1 MKLPVF
7 FAFLA
12 ALVLRASGEEA
23 LDARLM
29 RMPAVSEKQ
38 LAFVYAGDIWIAPK
52 EGGTA
57 IRLSSP
63 AGEELF
69 PRFSPDGREIAF
81 TANYDGGESIYV
93 MPVSGGEPRRVTY
106 HGAGDRMVGWWPDG
120 KSLVFGSRRE
130 SFSDRIGQFFK
141 VNAQGGMPEK
151 LPIPYGEFG
160 AISPDGK
167 TFAYTMTDTDSRT
180 WKRYRGGMAPD
191 VWLFHLDTGAAENIT
206 HDEANDSQPMWV
218 TNDRVYFLSDRGEKK
233 RANLWCYEVMAK
245 KLRQVTNFTFYD
257 VRNPSIGPKEIVFEN
272 GGALYLLD
280 LATEHFRQVKV
291 DVITDKATLRPRVQN
306 VGGLVRNATISPSGK
321 RVLFEARGEI
331 LSVPAENGVVRNF
344 TETPA
349 VAERYPAWS
358 PDGKWIAYFS
368 DRSGEYELT
377 LRSADAKD
385 AAGGKGAEQQ
395 ITNLGAGWR
404 YSPHWSPDS
413 KKIAFTDSAM
423 RIWLTEVETKQ
434 TTAIDKEMW
443 LYHGELENFSF
454 SWSPDSRWLAYAGD
468 TENRQQG
475 IVIYDT
481 KDRKRHA
488 VTSAFYDDD
497 LPVFDPNGSY
507 LYYRSKR
514 NFTQHR
520 SDFDNTWVYLNSHA
534 LMCVPLR
541 KDMPSPLAPKNDE
554 EPMKKDAPKEAP
566 KDPPKS
572 TDPAKKPEDSRKGDV
587 NVAGTWTGKAGT
599 PKGEVEFI
607 LKLEVSGGTVKGYF
621 TFPGAAGEFQGTF
634 DLEKKA
640 LAGVAKDGGKADVT
654 ITATLQGDT
663 LVGAS
668 VIEGQTFQWTAKR
681 DAVVAKTDVKPSQG
695 EQAAEPPKPT
705 VAVQTKSGPVR
716 MMINPAQP
724 PKPTDVRIDL
734 EGFEARAIVLPVGSG
749 RIDQL
754 GALPGKVV
762 FRWPPRQGSSNRTSP
777 LSYYDVDA
785 RAERMMLDDV
795 GGYEISADHRKLL
808 VTKGGSWFVTPA
820 TEGTKAERP
829 LPTAALETNVDPVAE
844 WHQMFDDAWRIERDF
859 FYDPYLHLVKWQEM
873 RERYHSMLAG
883 CATRHDVNYVLGE
896 LLGELNSSHAYRS
909 GGDIADAPKRR
920 VGYLGCDYALENGAY
935 RIKRVL
941 DVAPWDTG
949 VRSPLRG
956 PGVPIKEGDYLLA
969 VNSRKLDAR
978 VEPAAAFSGLAEK
991 TVVLTINDKPV
1002 LEGAREV
1009 ILTTLGSEAAL
1020 RQAAWINANRLR
1032 VEAATGGR
1040 VGYIYVKNTGDDG
1053 QTELF
1058 RQWRGQAQ
1066 KDALIIDERWNS
1078 GGHIPDRFI
1087 ELLNRPVM
1095 NYYGVR
1101 DGHDW
1106 TTPFVTVNG
1115 PKVMLANGWSGSGG
1129 DCFPFLFQQNK
1140 LGPVIGTRTWG
1151 GLIGMTGCPPLTD
1164 GGKVTVPTFAIYD
1177 TNGKWIIEGTGVKPD
1192 IEVIDDPSAL
1202 AKGTDPQL
1210 ERGIQEIL
1218 AALEKNPPKRPAKPG
1233 YTDRTR

>member
-7 FAFLA
+7 FVFLA
-12 ALVLRASGEEA
+12 ALVFRASAEDA

-38 LAFVYAGDIWIAPK
+38 IAFVYAGDIWVAPK

-63 AGEELF
+63 AGEEMF

-106 HGAGDRMVGWWPDG
+106 HGAADRMVCWWPDG
-120 KSLVFGSRRE
+120 KSIVFASRRE
-130 SFSDRIGQFFK
+130 SFSDRVGQFFK
-141 VNAQGGMPEK
+141 VNAQAGLPEK

-167 TFAYTMTDTDSRT
+167 TFAYTMTDTDRAS

-206 HDEANDSQPMWV
+206 HDDANDSQPMWV

-233 RANLWCYEVMAK
+233 RANLWCYEVAAK
-245 KLRQVTNFTFYD
+245 KLRQVTNFTGYD
-257 VRNPSIGPKEIVFEN
+257 VRYPSIGPKEIVFEN
-272 GGALYLLD
+272 GGGLYLLD
-280 LATEHFRQVKV
+280 LATEQSRQVKV
-291 DVITDKATLRPRVQN
+291 EVITDKATLRPHVQN
-306 VGGLVRNATISPSGK
+306 VGGLVRNGTISPSGK

-331 LSVPAENGVVRNF
+331 FSVPAENGVVRNF
-344 TETPA
+344 TESPG

-377 LRSADAKD
+377 LRSAD
-385 AAGGKGAEQQ
+385 GKGEERQL
-395 ITNLGAGWR
+395 TEFCKGWR

-413 KKIAFTDSAM
+413 RKIVFIDSEM
-423 RIWLTEVETKQ
+423 QIWLIDVETKQ
-434 TTAIDKEMW
+434 TTPVDKQMW

-468 TENRQQG
+468 TEGRQQCV
-475 IVIYDT
+475 VIFDT
-481 KDRKRHA
+481 KGNQKHQ

-497 LPVFDPNGSY
+497 MPVFDPNGSY

-514 NFTQHR
+514 TFTQHR
-520 SDFDNTWVYLNSHA
+520 SDFDNTWAYVNSHA
-534 LMCVPLR
+534 IMCVPLR

-554 EPMKKDAPKEAP
+554 EPVKKDPPKEAP
-566 KDPPKS
+566 KDSPKS
-572 TDPAKKPEDSRKGDV
+572 TDPAKKPEDSKKGELKPEDPRPIPQPPNRMTPV
-587 NVAGTWTGKAGT
+587 QT
-599 PKGEVEFI
+599 PKGMMNMMA
-607 LKLEVSGGTVKGYF
+607 GT
-621 TFPGAAGEFQGTF
+621 
-634 DLEKKA
+634 
-640 LAGVAKDGGKADVT
+640 
-654 ITATLQGDT
+654 
-663 LVGAS
+663 
-668 VIEGQTFQWTAKR
+668 
-681 DAVVAKTDVKPSQG
+681 
-695 EQAAEPPKPT
+695 
-705 VAVQTKSGPVR
+705 
-716 MMINPAQP
+716 AQP
-724 PKPTDVRIDL
+724 KRPTDVRIDL
-734 EGFEARAIVLPVGSG
+734 DDFEARAIVLPVGSG

-762 FRWPPRQGSSNRTSP
+762 FRWPPRQGSNSRTSP
-777 LSYYDVDA
+777 LSFYDVNA
-785 RAERMMLDDV
+785 HAERMILDDV
-795 GGYEISADHRKLL
+795 GGYEISADGNKLL
-808 VTKGGSWFVTPA
+808 VAKGGSWFVTPA
-820 TEGTKAERP
+820 AEGAKADRP
-829 LPTAALETNVDPVAE
+829 LPTAALEANVDPVAE

-859 FYDPYLHLVKWQEM
+859 FYDPYLHLVRWQEM
-873 RERYHSMLAG
+873 RERYKGMLAG

-896 LLGELNSSHAYRS
+896 LLGELNTSHAYRS
-909 GGDIADAPKRR
+909 GGDITEPSRR
-920 VGYLGCDYALENGAY
+920 RTGYLGCDYSLEQGAY
-935 RIKRVL
+935 RIRRIL

-956 PGVPIKEGDYLLA
+956 PGVPVKEGDFLLA
-969 VNSRKLDAR
+969 VNGRKLDAKI
-978 VEPAAAFSGLAEK
+978 EPAAAFSGLAEK
-991 TVVLTINDKPV
+991 TVVLTVNDKPV

-1009 ILTTLGSEAAL
+1009 ILHTLGSESAL
-1020 RQAAWINANRLR
+1020 RQHAWINQNRLR

-1040 VGYIYVKNTGDDG
+1040 VGYIYVKNTGDEG

-1058 RQWRGQAQ
+1058 RQWRGQTQ
-1066 KDALIIDERWNS
+1066 KDALIIDERWNA

-1087 ELLNRPVM
+1087 ELLNRPVT
-1095 NYYGVR
+1095 NYYAVR
-1101 DGHDW
+1101 DGRDW
-1106 TTPFVTVNG
+1106 SSPFVTTDG

-1129 DCFPFLFQQNK
+1129 DCFPFLFQQKK

-1177 TNGKWIIEGTGVKPD
+1177 TSGKWIIEGTGVKPD
-1192 IEVIDDPSAL
+1192 IEVIDDPAL
-1202 AKGTDPQL
+1202 IAKGTDPQL

-1218 AALEKNPPKRPAKPG
+1218 AQLAKSPPKRPAKPG
-1233 YTDRTR
+1233 YTDRTQ